1 MMETSAAAV
10 FKGPGPPAP
19 PRSRLKHR
27 DYGQGQQLLG
37 PTTLF
42 RMFHILL
49 SVCVIFGAHLTAA
62 ESLQSSTGTTISS
75 DASIEVPC
83 LPTIALDA
91 SSTPLAVIPERSGSN
106 KVSKSTSNPDIF
118 PSSMNNNNN
127 NNNDSNQHTKAN
139 PAQIIPKIP
148 KNFSWVVDGFL
159 AALGFPNEAANMM
172 YLVKHGIKY
181 LISLTAELT
190 PSLQGFEDKL
200 VWSQIKIKDFSPPTL
215 QQVDE
220 FLKVVEKARSENSA
234 VAVHCLM
241 GRGRTGCMLA
251 CYFVKEWELPAED
264 ALRYVRELRPGSIQT
279 RVQADVV
286 RKFEENF
293 KGARGI
299 T

>member
-1 MMETSAAAV
+1 MSYD
-10 FKGPGPPAP
+10 GNQ
-19 PRSRLKHR
+19 RRCR
-27 DYGQGQQLLG
+27 IQG
-37 PTTLF
+37 
-42 RMFHILL
+42 
-49 SVCVIFGAHLTAA
+49 AW
-62 ESLQSSTGTTISS
+62 STGPAQEQTETQRLWAGPA
-75 DASIEVPC
+75 ASRPYYVIQNV
-83 LPTIALDA
+83 
-91 SSTPLAVIPERSGSN
+91 SHIPERSGSN

-234 VAVHCLM
+234 VAIHCAH
-241 GRGRTGCMLA
+241 GKGRTGTMIA
-251 CYFVKEWELPAED
+251 CYLIKYHNQTASE
-264 ALRYVRELRPGSIQT
+264 ALRNIRESRPGSVETFQQEELIYMFENQHNQT
-279 RVQADVV
+279 KMQ
-286 RKFEENF
+286 
-293 KGARGI
+293 KGN
-299 T
+299 